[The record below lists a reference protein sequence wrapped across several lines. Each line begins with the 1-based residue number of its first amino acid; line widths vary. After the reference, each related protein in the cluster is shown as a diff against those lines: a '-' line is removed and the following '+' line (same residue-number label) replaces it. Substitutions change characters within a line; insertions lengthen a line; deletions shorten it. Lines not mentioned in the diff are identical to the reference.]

1 MLVAP
6 PPPAD
11 QKGAKVVKRLAAPK
25 RQEQPVLQET
35 GVNSLYGTPPDPA
48 LVSQPVGGAYYN
60 DTLAPMSLPDN
71 GGNGDGAPLPF
82 FPPAPSDQ
90 IDQAARIV
98 PPPAPQTVGDST
110 DQGVS
115 VAPTI
120 DNNDL
125 LSRAIGVAGTPT
137 PVEGTPPVAPT
148 FAPPPTRNEAQEKS
162 ERQKRGV
169 MGLVALG
176 LAALLHG
183 GPGALQGVAAG
194 TNQGIQNLQ
203 SRQDESFGEKLHE
216 TEQQNQNA
224 QQTFGNQQK
233 TYSDAVARAH
243 YTDAQNQDMVQNIAQ
258 QIKAEQ
264 DAGKSDTNAKQK
276 MLDYWSKLTPDSQK
290 SLQPLLGALGY
301 DNLPIGIATQKDLTA
316 SERAGTG
323 AANAAERGRH
333 NLATE
338 GIQQGTLQERIRNNK
353 QLAGIHQEVADTTR
367 WMDGAR
373 VNHMKATEGLTRAAQ
388 QARLTGNPLALQRLQ
403 VQGAQQQRLLRQ
415 EQNAY
420 GARAANISLQI
431 SKLGANPTGDDEAD
445 KETLSKLTDA
455 YYQAKQN
462 IEYSKQE
469 QEQLAQQLS
478 PPIKVP
484 PGAGTVQNNP
494 NLPSVPPMGIQ
505 LPPSAGTSF
514 TTPAGPIGGSVTV
527 KPGSA
532 PITKIKV
539 PPSGKATPKRT
550 TKAAV
555 RDYSKVPT
563 GEIFQRLA
571 AKYK

>member
-11 QKGAKVVKRLAAPK
+11 PKGAKVVKRLSAPK
-25 RQEQPVLQET
+25 KEQVVVPPSGTNE
-35 GVNSLYGTPPDPA
+35 LYGTPPDPA

-60 DTLAPMSLPDN
+60 DTLAPVALPGGDN
-71 GGNGDGAPLPF
+71 SAGAPIPF
-82 FPPAPSDQ
+82 VPPAASDQ
-90 IDQAARIV
+90 IDQAAGGGTI
-98 PPPAPQTVGDST
+98 PAAQAVGDTSP
-110 DQGVS
+110 QGDT

-125 LSRAIGVAGTPT
+125 ISRAIGVAGIPT
-137 PVEGTPPVAPT
+137 AIEGQAPTAPT
-148 FAPPPTRNEAQEKS
+148 FVPPPARNEAQEKS

-169 MGLVALG
+169 AGLIALG
-176 LAALLHG
+176 LAALFHG

-203 SRQDESFGEKLHE
+203 SRQDESFGERLHNAD
-216 TEQQNQNA
+216 QQNAQA
-224 QQTFGNQQK
+224 QQTFGNQEK

-243 YTDAQNQDMVQNIAQ
+243 YTDAQNQDMVENIAA

-264 DAGKSDTNAKQK
+264 DAGKSDTNSKQK

-301 DNLPIGIATQKDLTA
+301 DSLPIGIATQKDLTA

-338 GIQQGTLQERIRNNK
+338 GIQAGTLQERIRNNK
-353 QLAGIHQEVADTTR
+353 QLAGIHQEVADTTK

-373 VNHMKATEGLTRAAQ
+373 INHMKATENLARAAQ

-415 EQNAY
+415 EQEAY
-420 GARAANISLQI
+420 GAKAASISLRI
-431 SKLGANPTGDDEAD
+431 AALHATPTGDDEAD
-445 KETLSKLTDA
+445 KDTLSKLTDA

-469 QEQLAQQLS
+469 QEQLAQQLA
-478 PPIKVP
+478 PPVKVP
-484 PGAGTVQNNP
+484 PAGPGAGSVSNNANYPSIGPIGIPPPP
-494 NLPSVPPMGIQ
+494 NGN
-505 LPPSAGTSF
+505 ASF
-514 TTPAGPIGGSVTV
+514 FTNAGPIGDNVTV
-527 KPGSA
+527 KPGKPA
-532 PITKIKV
+532 IQKIKV
-539 PPSGKATPKRT
+539 PPAGKKTLTRSTSPGITLKAKSGRSYQVIP
-550 TKAAV
+550 
-555 RDYSKVPT
+555 
-563 GEIFQRLA
+563 
-571 AKYK
+571 